1 MQIRLSQALSVG
13 VGVVLFD
20 LVFCGLIAP
29 KVFEFLGLSAE
40 DPHHCCAE
48 CEGQR
53 ECKNVTNRSQVIDM
67 SPVTRDQFI
76 MLPGA
81 PERMV

>member
-1 MQIRLSQALSVG
+1 MEVRLSQALTVG

-29 KVFEFLGLSAE
+29 KVFDFLGLQTAP
-40 DPHHCCAE
+40 PHRCCNDCAP
-48 CEGQR
+48 GR
-53 ECKNVTNRSQVIDM
+53 SCKNVTDRGQVIDM